1 MKILILFLI
10 SFNCFSWSFSD
21 LEKLRSLELMGK
33 WRIYL
38 NVEFDSDGEIPNHLY
53 QYKMPQINYYQEKSF
68 KGKPYAVLSEEG
80 YTVNDEVVCIA
91 KISNEPHGIRE
102 KKDRKIY
109 MLEPI
114 PRSGTTYN
122 ICYDAPFR
130 NLGAQKFYHSTIYF
144 DEIKDDIGYL
154 KINDVQTY
162 VDLKPFKG
170 KYVLPPAK
178 HEIRRVFG
186 EQELKEIEALMN
198 KYHEIVK
205 SKDTEKLKQF
215 YLSQLK
221 DIMGVKNRMKR
232 DLEKVLDDNRD
243 YYLSTLSKK
252 YLFCSDLDKVA
263 LVRSASRISKEKLY
277 KTVEL
282 SQRCSPTIILYK
294 EKGKKWKLEVY
305 RL

>member
-205 SKDTEKLKQF
+205 SKDRNKLKTF
-215 YLSQLK
+215 FIDQLTIGYK
-221 DIMGVKNRMKR
+221 IIPNTKGYFRKLLNHDK
-232 DLEKVLDDNRD
+232 D
-243 YYLSTLSKK
+243 YYLSTLYKK
-252 YLFCSDLDKVA
+252 YLFCSDLSRIGLKKS
-263 LVRSASRISKEKLY
+263 RSALRKIGESGIIS
-277 KTVEL
+277 L
-282 SQRCSPTIILYK
+282 SERCSPQILLYK
-294 EKGKKWKLEVY
+294 NPKKGWWIKFNGF
-305 RL
+305 